1 MKKLLTVVLS
11 TVCALSL
18 VACSTAKTATSSEQR
33 VATSEEAETKT
44 EKASEDKTGDM
55 TELTFWHSMD
65 GTYAEILNAQVEAF
79 NNGIGKEKKIH
90 VTPVFQEWPGTNALT
105 LAMPSDDIKNMPDII
120 QLYAENVSLIRNYKR
135 TVWAEDMFAKNSE
148 LTKKEDLLPN
158 TISSYSINGK
168 MIGVPYNISALLMY
182 YNQDL
187 LEKAGI
193 KEVPKNL
200 NDLVQAMTA
209 LKEKAGVKHAL
220 NVQINQFEL
229 ENWIATQ
236 GKDGTY
242 FGDNESGHAGA
253 LKKFS
258 AADNGSLKA
267 YLAAWQEV
275 INTGAYKPQNES
287 IKEEFANQDTAMVV
301 MTSSRI
307 PAMKKL
313 IADKFKWNVAA
324 IPTVN
329 KDDTQGAFP
338 SGAGLYILNRDDE
351 KKVEAA
357 WLFNQYMISVDAQ
370 SMWLDKTGYVP
381 VNKKV
386 LDSEKYKKAIS
397 ENPQVTVAFET
408 LKNSAKNVVSSFVPA
423 QDAVNK
429 LIKETM
435 LKFGQGEI
443 KSEEAFTQISE
454 GVQKAFDEYYKL
466 NPDA

>member
-1 MKKLLTVVLS
+1 MKKILS
-11 TVCALSL
+11 TMLSVVCAFSL
-18 VACSTAKTATSSEQR
+18 VACSNTTKKTSTDTSKSSKQVSTESKKAAKQADGEL
-33 VATSEEAETKT
+33 
-44 EKASEDKTGDM
+44 
-55 TELTFWHSMD
+55 TELSFWHSMD
-65 GTYAEILNAQVEAF
+65 GTYAEILKAQVEAF

-105 LAMPSDDIKNMPDII
+105 LAMTSDDIANMPDVI

-135 TVWAEDMFAKNSE
+135 TVWAEDMFAKYSD
-148 LTKKEDLLPN
+148 LTKKEDLLSN
-158 TISSYSINGK
+158 TVSSYSINGK

-187 LEKAGI
+187 LDKAGI

-200 NDLVQAMTA
+200 ADLAKAMTA
-209 LKEKAGVKHAL
+209 LKEKAAVKQAL
-220 NVQINQFEL
+220 NVQVNQFEL

-236 GKDGTY
+236 GKEGTY
-242 FGDNESGHAGA
+242 FGDNESGHAGS
-253 LKKFS
+253 LKKF
-258 AADNGSLKA
+258 AAAENGSLQAFLK
-267 YLAAWQEV
+267 AWQDV
-275 INTGAYKPQNES
+275 IATGAYKPQNES
-287 IKEEFANQDTAMVV
+287 IKEEFANQDSAIVI

-313 IADKFKWNVAA
+313 IGDKFKWNVAP

-329 KDDTQGAFP
+329 TDDKQGAFP

-357 WLFNQYMISVDAQ
+357 WIFNQFMISSEAQ
-370 SMWLDKTGYVP
+370 SMWLEKTGYVP
-381 VNKKV
+381 VNQKV
-386 LDSEKYKKAIS
+386 LESDAYKKATS
-397 ENPQVTVAFET
+397 DNPQVTVAFST
-408 LKNSAKNVVSSFVPA
+408 LKDSGKNVVSAFVPA

-435 LKFGQGEI
+435 LKYGQGEM
-443 KSEEAFTQISE
+443 KMEEAFEKLSS